1 MPEKKKSITAEEHKK
16 QVKEKLRLAVITVSD
31 SKFEMHWKKFFEN
44 KSKKR
49 EKKQDSS
56 DSDISGKILCDKIE
70 KSKHE
75 LCFYSVIP
83 DNREIITGIVKYL
96 VEDKACDAVIITG
109 GTGLSER
116 DVTIE
121 AINSMAEKHIP
132 GFGEI
137 FRAESYKQIGSPAI
151 LSRAEAIVF
160 KGSVVFALPGSPQAC
175 ELGFDIIQREL
186 SHMVKHARS

>member
-1 MPEKKKSITAEEHKK
+1 MPEKKKSTTAEEHKK
-16 QVKEKLRLAVITVSD
+16 QVKKKLRLAIITVSD

-44 KSKKR
+44 KGEES
-49 EKKQDSS
+49 EEVQNGS
-56 DSDISGKILCDKIE
+56 DDISGRILCDKIE

-75 LCFYSVIP
+75 LCFYSIIP
-83 DNREIITGIVKYL
+83 DNKEIITGMVKYL

-121 AINSMAEKHIP
+121 AINSIAEKHIP
-132 GFGEI
+132 GFGEV

-160 KGSVVFALPGSPQAC
+160 KSSVIFALPGSPQAC

-186 SHMVKHARS
+186 SHMVKHAKS